1 MRAGNATERAS
12 LRLPA
17 SSQREENEMSCFD
30 FSCLNVPACPCG
42 PDQNW
47 RQSVDLDCPS
57 PGRSLCE
64 PDRERH
70 LPYVRLSWRQSRMP

>member
-1 MRAGNATERAS
+1 MRAGNATERAR

-17 SSQREENEMSCFD
+17 TSRREENEMSCVD

-42 PDQNW
+42 PEQNW
-47 RQSVDLDCPS
+47 RQSVGLGCPS
-57 PGRSLCE
+57 TGRAPCE

-70 LPYVRLSWRQSRMP
+70 LRYVRLS